1 MRCFPVPQPWT
12 QLAHGTILPQT
23 PPSRLPGYVSLDAML
38 RVSPVVILSTT
49 ADTLETMPLSLAQ
62 AHVLVAAANDHA
74 LANGWKIA
82 VAVVDEGGLLV
93 ALGRM
98 DGAFPLSAQIA
109 EAKAAGT
116 ALWHRD
122 GERLAASREAHEGFF
137 DAVSRLARLPLIPGP
152 GAVVIRSGEDVLGAA
167 GASGA
172 SGDDDRACVEAG
184 LRAVFPGWTRR
195 SGMTREV
202 GSRDSCRRV
211 RA

>member
-1 MRCFPVPQPWT
+1 
-12 QLAHGTILPQT
+12 
-23 PPSRLPGYVSLDAML
+23 
-38 RVSPVVILSTT
+38 
-49 ADTLETMPLSLAQ
+49 MPLSHAQ
-62 AHVLVAAANDHA
+62 AHALVAAAHDHA
-74 LANGWKIA
+74 AAKGWKIT

-122 GERLAASREAHEGFF
+122 GDGLAATHASYPGFF

-152 GAVVIRSGEDVLGAA
+152 GALVIRDGETVLGAA

-172 SGDDDRACVEAG
+172 SGDDDRECVEAG
-184 LRAVFPGWTRR
+184 LRAVFPGWTP
-195 SGMTREV
+195 
-202 GSRDSCRRV
+202 
-211 RA
+211 